1 MLTVL
6 KNFRIVDK
14 NTDAPGTVIIEN
26 GIIKEIIS
34 HQDCFAN
41 HHADPSIDR
50 ADVVINGLKS
60 PFDGGGP
67 GESPNERLPVLM
79 PAFVD
84 LHAHFRDPG
93 FPEKEV
99 LESAS
104 LAAAAGGYG
113 AIVCMANT
121 KPVMDSAEK
130 AAALKCRSD
139 ALDLIDLYPVMSLTK
154 NMEGREL
161 SGLAGLPSKNGNAY
175 TGPLML
181 SEDGRDIARDDI
193 FLQALKEA
201 SRIGIPVSCHCDAGG
216 REAEKAKQAGESRS
230 VWSRI
235 EENIATERVIAL
247 GKEARCHIHIAHV
260 STKEAVRIVRNAK
273 AATANPHH
281 PLTCEATPHHIALS
295 EARAHELGDESY
307 GRVNPPL
314 RGEED
319 RQALIEAILDG
330 TIDAIATDHAPHTE
344 EDKAKGAPGFSGL
357 ETSFAACNTALV
369 KSGRMD
375 MRRLSAL
382 MSANPACIL
391 GLGGLNGLCGLSG
404 LSGLSGRGFILPGFR
419 ADLVIADI
427 HKKWKVDPA
436 AFKSRGK
443 NPAFTGMELWGKV
456 LMTLRGGRIVFQ
468 MSRFQN
474 VKF

>member
-1 MLTVL
+1 MMTVL

-14 NTDAPGTVIIEN
+14 NTDMPGALIIEN
-26 GIIKEIIS
+26 GIIREIIS
-34 HQDCFAN
+34 YGDSSAN
-41 HHADPSIDR
+41 HHIDSLIDR
-50 ADVVINGLKS
+50 ADVVINGLEV
-60 PFDGGGP
+60 PFGGG
-67 GESPNERLPVLM
+67 GLEEQLPVLM

-121 KPVMDSAEK
+121 KPVVDSAEK
-130 AAALKCRSD
+130 MAALKSRSC

-161 SGLAGLPSKNGNAY
+161 SDLAGLPAKNESAY
-175 TGPLML
+175 NGPLML
-181 SEDGRDIARDDI
+181 SEDGRDIACDDI
-193 FLQALKEA
+193 FLQAMKEA
-201 SRIGIPVSCHCDAGG
+201 RRIGIPVSCHCDAGG
-216 REAEKAKQAGESRS
+216 KEAEKAKQAGESRN

-235 EENIATERVIAL
+235 EENIATERAIAL

-260 STKEAVRIVRNAK
+260 STKEAAAIVRSAK
-273 AATANPHH
+273 AAMADPRKL
-281 PLTCEATPHHIALS
+281 LTCEAAPHHIALTG
-295 EARAHELGDESY
+295 ARSHELGDESY

-319 RQALIEAILDG
+319 RQALVEAILDG

-357 ETSFAACNTALV
+357 ETSFAACNTVLV
-369 KSGRMD
+369 KSGFMD
-375 MRRLSAL
+375 IRRLSAL
-382 MSANPACIL
+382 MSANPARIL
-391 GLGGLNGLCGLSG
+391 GLDSSSRGG
-404 LSGLSGRGFILPGFR
+404 GRGFILPGFR

-427 HKKWKVDPA
+427 HKKWKVDPG

-443 NPAFTGMELWGKV
+443 NSAFTGMDLWGKIV
-456 LMTLRGGRIVFQ
+456 MTLRGGRIIFQ
-468 MSRFQN
+468 I
-474 VKF
+474 